1 MSPPTNSSSIDYR
14 QSLLK
19 IISSLKYL
27 QDLSQELNLTNL
39 VEIISESLK
48 RIENNSFKIVVLG
61 DFNRGKS
68 TFINALLGQEI
79 LPSDILAT
87 TATPSR
93 IIYSLTPAA
102 KVAFKDGSEQEIE
115 ILELSNY
122 VTKLTSKSEATAA
135 KIKEAIVYYP
145 IPYCQNNVEIIDTP
159 GLSDDEEM
167 TAVTY
172 TMINQCDLV
181 IMVISA
187 QSPFSISEGEFF
199 TNTLLENGINHV
211 LFVVNRIDA
220 FPSHEDAIKVISLIK
235 NRIKKCIKDWSV
247 QQLNS
252 PDNLRKIGNF
262 KIFGISAFE
271 ALQAKQS
278 HNQQLLAKSLFVNFE
293 YALKTLINQQ
303 RGLIQLEITN
313 NRIINWSQEILKII
327 LEQESMLKQKQLKFN
342 VSSKSINNEIILLIR
357 LLSEI
362 MQSINVTLTGIKQ
375 QITTSYFQLEN
386 NLKQISKQIIESS
399 ILNINEEKNLAERV
413 SNYLQTATIELANKI
428 QSETKQALSTE
439 WLRVKDFIDLFEKDI
454 PQLNNE
460 ISHLGLSATINKKA
474 IDNIRYKLNKSLEIF
489 NQKQLIN
496 LSLSFSSKS
505 EIFVF
510 TKEASGIA
518 TTTGA
523 TIGLSLLGP
532 LGGVIG
538 GYIGAAVGDN
548 MRNEKFKENYLP
560 QVIAEIDNQ
569 LRLMNVNQTVNSY
582 VYQAC
587 SGLEEVQILLMKEVK
602 PILDNIQNQMV
613 ENYAKIGT
621 KIMVEQQEISHNKEK
636 VNQVLDDAKKLSEKF
651 CLLRV

>member
-1 MSPPTNSSSIDYR
+1 MSQPTNSSSIDYR

-27 QDLSQELNLTNL
+27 QNLSQELNLTNL
-39 VEIISESLK
+39 VEIISEYLN

-93 IIYSLTPAA
+93 IIYSLKPAA
-102 KVAFKDGSEQEIE
+102 KVVFKDSSEQEIE

-122 VTKLTSKSEATAA
+122 VTKLTLESEATAA

-145 IPYCQNNVEIIDTP
+145 LPYCQNNVEIIDTP

-167 TAVTY
+167 TNVTY
-172 TMINQCDLV
+172 TMVTQCDLV

-211 LFVVNRIDA
+211 LFVVNRIDV
-220 FPSHEDAIKVISLIK
+220 FPSSEDVIKVIGLIK
-235 NRIKKCIKDWSV
+235 NRIQKSIKEWAE
-247 QQLNS
+247 QQLN
-252 PDNLRKIGNF
+252 PPNNLRKIGNF

-278 HNQQLLAKSLFVNFE
+278 RNQKLLAKSLFVNFE
-293 YALKTLINQQ
+293 YALKTLINQH
-303 RGLIQLEITN
+303 RGLIQLEVTN
-313 NRIINWSQEILKII
+313 NRIINWSQEMMKII

-342 VSSKSINNEIILLIR
+342 VSSKSINNEITLLIR
-357 LLSEI
+357 LLSEVI
-362 MQSINVTLTGIKQ
+362 QSINVTLTNIKQ

-386 NLKQISKQIIESS
+386 NLKQMSKYIIESS
-399 ILNINEEKNLAERV
+399 VLNINEEKNLAERV
-413 SNYLQTATIELANKI
+413 SNYLQTATIELSNKI
-428 QSETKQALSTE
+428 QSETEQALSTA
-439 WLRVKDFIDLFEKDI
+439 WLQVKDFIDLFEKDI
-454 PQLNNE
+454 PQLNAIN
-460 ISHLGLSATINKKA
+460 HLGSSETINKKA
-474 IDNIRYKLNKSLEIF
+474 IDNIRDKLNKSLEIF

-510 TKEASGIA
+510 TKEANGLA
-518 TTTGA
+518 TAAGA
-523 TIGLSLLGP
+523 TIGFFLLGP
-532 LGGVIG
+532 LGVTVG
-538 GYIGAAVGDN
+538 GTLGAALGDN
-548 MRNEKFKENYLP
+548 MRNEKFKENYLS

-569 LRLMNVNQTVNSY
+569 LRLMNVNQSVNSY

-587 SGLEEVQILLMKEVK
+587 YGLEEVQNFLMKEVK
-602 PILDNIQNQMV
+602 PILDNIHSQMV
-613 ENYAKIGT
+613 GDYAKIET
-621 KIMVEQQEISHNKEK
+621 KIMVEQQEISHKKEK
-636 VNQVLDDAKKLSEKF
+636 VNQVLEDAKKLSEKF